1 MRYLLTFLLLLS
13 LHHLNAQNHQSRND
27 HTGNWEDAATWSIG
41 NGTLAN
47 NDVVNIYGWVKR
59 NSTIVLNN
67 GIDLHVYDTLFIY
80 GDLDIRQNG
89 FINVHTGGMV
99 VVFGNV
105 IAYNNV
111 DIDLSSY
118 FVVLGNFD
126 QRNGSTVTAP
136 ANDTLLYITGTP
148 ICGGTATCLP
158 SDLVGGLDDLLNNPA
173 LGDLI
178 LGYSSIIIAPTTFIC
193 PGQSVQLN
201 IRSDGSNY
209 QWYRGTTAIAGAT
222 SASYNAVV

>member
-1 MRYLLTFLLLLS
+1 M
-13 LHHLNAQNHQSRND
+13 
-27 HTGNWEDAATWSIG
+27 
-41 NGTLAN
+41 
-47 NDVVNIYGWVKR
+47 
-59 NSTIVLNN
+59 
-67 GIDLHVYDTLFIY
+67 
-80 GDLDIRQNG
+80 
-89 FINVHTGGMV
+89 

-222 SASYNAVV
+222 SASYNAVTGGTYDVSYTVNGTNFTRTGLPRITSYNVCYTKLLRPVRLMLATGGYNCF